1 MTSNGASD
9 DGGGGG
15 GVGGGFAF
23 ASLANGTPYRTTD
36 ASNQTIAIAQLI
48 GNAEGNGVKVR
59 ASFFAN
65 SDPLTGPAQ
74 FSYDFVAFA
83 NRIGAASGALQFG
96 DLVQTGGGAFA
107 NPTITVNAS
116 HTVLLNFSGLAATD
130 IDWIIT
136 AEVQPMRGAVVL

>member
-1 MTSNGASD
+1 MRSNGVGDD

-15 GVGGGFAF
+15 GGGFQF
-23 ASLANGTPYRTTD
+23 ASAANGTSYRTTD

-74 FSYDFVAFA
+74 FSYDFIAFA
-83 NRIGAASGALQFG
+83 NRLGVTSGALQWG
-96 DLVQTGGGAFA
+96 DEVQTGGGAFA
-107 NPTITVNAS
+107 NPSITVDAS
-116 HTVLLNFSGLAATD
+116 HVVQLNFSGLAATD